1 MKKLLKEIFQ
11 IEDLPDKELYFLLSI
26 FALIIILGIFQII

>member
-1 MKKLLKEIFQ
+1 MKKILKELFE
-11 IEDLPDKELYFLLSI
+11 IENLPDKELYFLLSI